1 MISVI
6 IPTLNHQ
13 AHLAETLS
21 ALIPA
26 AVEGLVREVIIADG
40 GSTDRTLEI
49 ADGSGADIVT
59 SEAGRG
65 AQLKAG
71 AERAHQPWLLFI
83 NADTLLETGWER
95 EADLHIERVSSGRRR
110 ATAAYF
116 QFGFDDDGTMPR
128 VVERMVALRTR
139 VLKLPHGYQGL
150 LVSRSLFNEAG
161 GFRKAPVLEDVDL
174 ARRIGRRRLT
184 GLNARALTIGER
196 YRAEGAIA
204 SMATSQLRL
213 SLFLLGVPLD
223 RIASLTGGRKEQVSR
238 GAVAERG

>member
-26 AVEGLVREVIIADG
+26 AVEGLVREVIIVDG

-71 AERAHQPWLLFI
+71 AERARQPWLLFL
-83 NADTLLETGWER
+83 NADTLLDAGWER
-95 EADLHIERVSSGRRR
+95 EANLHIERVTSGRRR
-110 ATAAYF
+110 ASAAYF
-116 QFGFDDDGTMPR
+116 QFGFDDDGAMPR
-128 VVERMVALRTR
+128 VVERLVALRTR

-150 LVSRSLFNEAG
+150 LISRSLFNEAG
-161 GFRKAPVLEDVDL
+161 GFRRSPVLEDVDL
-174 ARRIGRRRLT
+174 AWRIGRRRLS
-184 GLNARALTIGER
+184 GLNARVLTIGER
-196 YRAEGAIA
+196 FRAEGAFA
-204 SMATSQLRL
+204 RMAKNQLRL
-213 SLFLLGVPLD
+213 GLYLLGVPLE
-223 RIASLTGGRKEQVSR
+223 RIAAFTGRREEQPDR

>member
-6 IPTLNHQ
+6 IPTLNDQ

-71 AERAHQPWLLFI
+71 AERARQPWLLFL

-95 EADLHIERVSSGRRR
+95 EASLHIERVASGRRR

-116 QFGFDDDGTMPR
+116 QFGLDDDGAMPR
-128 VVERMVALRTR
+128 VVERLVALRTR
-139 VLKLPHGYQGL
+139 VFKLPQGYQGL

-161 GFRKAPVLEDVDL
+161 GFRRSPLLEDVDL
-174 ARRIGRRRLT
+174 ARRIGRRRLS
-184 GLNARALTIGER
+184 GLNARILTIGER
-196 YRAEGAIA
+196 FRAQGATA
-204 SMATSQLRL
+204 RMAKNQFRL
-213 SLFLLGVPLD
+213 GLFLLGVPLE
-223 RIASLTGGRKEQVSR
+223 RIASFTGRREDR
-238 GAVAERG
+238 ADHGAVAERG

>member
-26 AVEGLVREVIIADG
+26 AVEGLVREVIIVDG

-71 AERAHQPWLLFI
+71 AERARQPWLLFL
-83 NADTLLETGWER
+83 NPDSLLETGWER
-95 EADLHIERVSSGRRR
+95 EADLHIERVTSGRRR
-110 ATAAYF
+110 ASAAYF
-116 QFGFDDDGTMPR
+116 HFGYDDDGAMPR
-128 VVERMVALRTR
+128 VVEHLVALRTR

-150 LVSRSLFNEAG
+150 LISRSLFNEAG
-161 GFRKAPVLEDVDL
+161 GFRKSPVLEDVDL
-174 ARRIGRRRLT
+174 AWRIGRRRLT

-196 YRAEGAIA
+196 FRAEGTTARLA
-204 SMATSQLRL
+204 KNQLRL
-213 SLFLLGVPLD
+213 ALYLLGMPIE
-223 RIASLTGGRKEQVSR
+223 RIAAFTGRRTERVER